1 MPSGTILVASRRFT
15 PKVFVTPRNSLAVD
29 QLELS
34 ISSRHKPRSINERM
48 SSTLQAVVR
57 GPSLTGGGKRP
68 VFIPAHHADLL
79 TGIGPAGARMEDS
92 RTRPFGG
99 RIDVGDIS
107 RGLFRW
113 PIGVAYG
120 RPLTKPREI
129 GWFQEGPFGNLKFPL
144 SSSPKQFR
152 ASPHE

>member
-1 MPSGTILVASRRFT
+1 MHEWLLVEAKANFEEVVSGCQAAD
-15 PKVFVTPRNSLAVD
+15 PNSI
-29 QLELS
+29 E
-34 ISSRHKPRSINERM
+34 P
-48 SSTLQAVVR
+48 LQAVVR

-68 VFIPAHHADLL
+68 LFIPAHHADLL

-99 RIDVGDIS
+99 RIDGGDIS